1 MRGVLGSGGAD
12 LDLVCGDEN
21 GEVLGFVV
29 VQQGVNWEAQI
40 AKANAVL
47 AVLQWGIELGAS
59 KLIVESDCLMVI

>member
-1 MRGVLGSGGAD
+1 MNVDARRLGEWGCGSGSR
-12 LDLVCGDEN
+12 
-21 GEVLGFVV
+21 

>member
-12 LDLVCGDEN
+12 LDLVCRDEN